1 MKIKT
6 LKIISSVV
14 LALTAVLAL
23 TVVKD
28 LKEKNVPGR
37 LKPDH
42 YGLKKIQAARPKIEL
57 AGLSL
62 PFVANEGQWRSQIK
76 YQAGLFS
83 GKFLVTDQE
92 LVYSLTL
99 VNQENDKELA
109 IEAERSVNPVSS
121 EPEMTESRTRGNQ
134 RPVFFRESFLTADGW
149 PATFSPC
156 GQEEAPSR
164 LSYFEGNNP
173 RNWKRGLAGYNSL
186 SLGSIYPGIEVRLK
200 ASGQNVEK
208 LFYLQPGARAEEIR
222 VRVDG
227 VDSLQVNQAGELI
240 LSTGQ
245 GELAMMKP
253 AGFQEENGQQTRVEV
268 AYELKGQNEYGFKIN
283 GSYNPDMAL
292 VIDPALSILSA
303 ATYLG
308 GTGNDRGFCLAVDS
322 TGRVYVAGYTLS
334 SSGDFPVT
342 DGAYDRTSHGEYD
355 LFVSKLSADLK
366 TLEASTYLG
375 GLGTDYLYSLA
386 LDSSGYVY
394 LAGVTSSSDFPIIPG
409 AYQGFHQGGDYDAFV
424 AKLAPDLSSLLAST
438 YLGGSGTDYGASL
451 LLDSSLNIYLTGT
464 TSSADFPVTAGTY
477 SQTYQ
482 GGYDAYVAKLS
493 NSLEALLAST
503 FVGGSDY
510 EIGSALALGGP
521 YLIPG
526 SIQTTATSQLTT
538 GSEVRKKVSGRESD
552 DKSSI
557 KKQANTRSVIYNS
570 SLKKNTGL
578 TQLPAGNGYEYT
590 IYVAGRTR
598 SGDFPVTGG
607 AYSQVANGGY
617 DGFVFRISADLTEL
631 YASTYIGGSGDDFIY
646 ALAPDHQGN
655 VFVAGYTASTDYPV
669 LTGAYSTSLKGSYD
683 LLISKLSGSLD
694 YLLSSTYLGGADE
707 DYCRSI
713 AVDPYDNVYLTGWT
727 RSDDFPVVSGSYD
740 TTTGGSLDAIL
751 SKISANLQVL
761 LASTYLGGAGDDL
774 GYALTVDSSGNVYVT
789 GYTSSSAFPVTDE
802 TYDDSLSGTDVFVA
816 KFGAANQYLMTVSVS
831 GQGQVVSTDGGI
843 DSSLDNSQVYD
854 AGEKV
859 TLVATPATGYL
870 FGGWGG
876 DIYSTATSVTVTMD
890 SDKTITAKFAP
901 EGVSYTLTI
910 LKSGS
915 GNGTVTSDDEA
926 IDCGTVC
933 SQTYT
938 SGTLIK
944 LTAKPDENSGFEGWS
959 GDISATTATVPV
971 IINGN
976 MTIMAVFGP
985 PPLPDLT
992 GTWHD
997 LKITKFLGR
1006 TTILTGFFDLNNIGQ
1021 AAAAS
1026 GYSIAYYLSSDGT
1039 SLDLPLNTRG
1049 ISLPLL
1055 AESSRQLMFTRYVE
1069 GSVNVSGKYL
1079 VAVID
1084 PDNKLAEENKTN
1096 NRIIYGPLP

>member
-6 LKIISSVV
+6 LKIISS
-14 LALTAVLAL
+14 AALAL
-23 TVVKD
+23 TVVIALTVLKD
-28 LKEKNVPGR
+28 LKEKNVSGR
-37 LKPDH
+37 LQPDH
-42 YGLKKIQAARPKIEL
+42 YSLKKIPAARPKIEL

-92 LVYSLTL
+92 LIYSLTL
-99 VNQENDKELA
+99 VNQEKDKGLA
-109 IEAERSVNPVSS
+109 IEAERSVNQVSS
-121 EPEMTESRTRGNQ
+121 KPEMTENKTRGNQ
-134 RPVFFRESFLTADGW
+134 RQVFFRESFLTADGS
-149 PATFSPC
+149 PATFSPS
-156 GQEEAPSR
+156 GQEKAPSR

-186 SLGSIYPGIEVRLK
+186 SLGAISPGIEVRLK

-222 VRVDG
+222 VKVDG

-268 AYELKGQNEYGFKIN
+268 AYELKGQNEYGFKVT
-283 GSYNPDMAL
+283 GSYDPAMTL

-334 SSGDFPVT
+334 SSGDFPVSE
-342 DGAYDRTSHGEYD
+342 GAYDPTYHGEYD
-355 LFVSKLSADLK
+355 VFVSRLSSDLK

-394 LAGVTSSSDFPIIPG
+394 LAGVTSSNDFPIIPG
-409 AYQGFHQGGDYDAFV
+409 AYQGFYQGGDYDAFV
-424 AKLAPDLSSLLAST
+424 AKLSPDLGSLLAST

-464 TSSADFPVTAGTY
+464 TSSADFPVTPGTY

-482 GGYDAYVAKLS
+482 GGYDVYVAELS
-493 NSLEALLAST
+493 NSLQGLLAST
-503 FVGGSDY
+503 FAGGSDY
-510 EIGSALALGGP
+510 EIGSALALGGS
-521 YLIPG
+521 YLVPG
-526 SIQTTATSQLTT
+526 SVQTNISQTLT
-538 GSEVRKKVSGRESD
+538 GSEVRKKVSGRKSD
-552 DKSSI
+552 EKSSI
-557 KKQANTRSVIYNS
+557 GKQPAAESVIHNS

-578 TQLPAGNGYEYT
+578 TQLPVSNGYGYT
-590 IYVAGRTR
+590 IYVAGRTK
-598 SGDFPVTGG
+598 SSDFPVTSG
-607 AYSQVANGGY
+607 AYDQAVNGGY
-617 DGFVFRISADLTEL
+617 DGFIFRISADLSQV
-631 YASTYIGGSGDDFIY
+631 YASTCLGGSEDDFIY

-655 VFVAGYTASTDYPV
+655 IFAAGYTASADYPV
-669 LTGAYSTSLKGSYD
+669 LTGAYSSSLKGSYD
-683 LLISKLSGSLD
+683 LFISKLSGSLD
-694 YLLSSTYLGGADE
+694 YLLSSTYLGGGDE

-761 LASTYLGGAGDDL
+761 LASTYLGGVGDDL
-774 GYALTVDSSGNVYVT
+774 GYALALDNSGNVYVT

-816 KFGAANQYLMTVSVS
+816 KFGSVDQYLMTVNVS
-831 GQGQVVSTDGGI
+831 GLGQVVSTDGGI
-843 DSSLDNSQVYD
+843 DSSFDNSQVYD

-859 TLVATPATGYL
+859 TLVATPDTGYL

-876 DIYSTATSVTVTMD
+876 DIYSTAASVTVTMN

-926 IDCGTVC
+926 IDCGSVC

-944 LTAKPDENSGFEGWS
+944 LTATPDENSGFEGWS

-976 MTIMAVFGP
+976 MTVMAVFGP

-992 GTWHD
+992 GTWGD
-997 LKITKFLGR
+997 LKITRFLGR
-1006 TTILTGFFDLNNIGQ
+1006 TTIITGFFDLKNIGQ

-1026 GYSIAYYLSSDGT
+1026 GYSVAYYLSSNGT
-1039 SLDLPLNTRG
+1039 SLDIPLNTRA

-1079 VAVID
+1079 IAVID
-1084 PDNKLAEENKTN
+1084 SENKLAEEDKTN
-1096 NRIIYGPLP
+1096 NLVVYGPLP